1 MENWRRY
8 IKEEF
13 TERLPGGL
21 GVDYPD
27 EESAPFDSAEPTQK
41 QLTQQI
47 SGADIFKPLI
57 EFTKEL
63 AVIFEPTG
71 QIYDLDIDTGK
82 ITTTYEELKS
92 SAKQVDLAW
101 EKGDYVTA
109 GISSATAALLAL
121 AMIPFFGKIPK
132 AAAAITSKARKISK
146 SLKLSR
152 EPKFIKITRRI
163 DSEINSVTKKPTVK
177 SITKSAFPKL
187 EEKAG
192 RTLQREKSGILIDP
206 DGRAMVVVVVDGEK
220 VMFLK
225 GSGTSQSLINK
236 TPEGLQ
242 MQPFPREWYPLDG
255 TFTGITYPKVKS
267 SDPRMGLSSQN
278 RQHPKYNTDTIVR
291 WDNDFD
297 DQMTKDFGKYWPLHI
312 HDGDYISG
320 LVVKAYKEGR
330 YTLPRVPPGK
340 WPHPDSQ
347 FGEIAKQ
354 ISAAEAAGQ
363 LEKVFGQK
371 HKFDTFG
378 RDTVLQMLDHF
389 EGKISSK
396 QLNKNNP

>member
-1 MENWRRY
+1 
-8 IKEEF
+8 
-13 TERLPGGL
+13 
-21 GVDYPD
+21 
-27 EESAPFDSAEPTQK
+27 
-41 QLTQQI
+41 
-47 SGADIFKPLI
+47 
-57 EFTKEL
+57 
-63 AVIFEPTG
+63 
-71 QIYDLDIDTGK
+71 
-82 ITTTYEELKS
+82 
-92 SAKQVDLAW
+92 
-101 EKGDYVTA
+101 
-109 GISSATAALLAL
+109 
-121 AMIPFFGKIPK
+121 
-132 AAAAITSKARKISK
+132 
-146 SLKLSR
+146 
-152 EPKFIKITRRI
+152 
-163 DSEINSVTKKPTVK
+163 
-177 SITKSAFPKL
+177 
-187 EEKAG
+187 
-192 RTLQREKSGILIDP
+192 
-206 DGRAMVVVVVDGEK
+206 MVVVVVDGEK

-297 DQMTKDFGKYWPLHI
+297 DQMTKNFGKEWPLHI

-354 ISAAEAAGQ
+354 INAAEAAGQ

>member
-1 MENWRRY
+1 MENWRNY

-47 SGADIFKPLI
+47 GGADIFKPLS

-63 AVIFEPTG
+63 AVFFEPTG

-101 EKGDYVTA
+101 E
-109 GISSATAALLAL
+109 TAALLAL
-121 AMIPFFGKIPK
+121 TMIPFLGKIPK
-132 AAAAITSKARKISK
+132 VAAAITSKAGKISK

-163 DSEINSVTKKPTVK
+163 DSEINSVAKKPTVK
-177 SITKSAFPKL
+177 SITKSAFPEL

-192 RTLQREKSGILIDP
+192 KTLQREKSGILIDP

-220 VMFLK
+220 VMFL
-225 GSGTSQSLINK
+225 
-236 TPEGLQ
+236 
-242 MQPFPREWYPLDG
+242 
-255 TFTGITYPKVKS
+255 
-267 SDPRMGLSSQN
+267 
-278 RQHPKYNTDTIVR
+278 TIVR

-297 DQMTKDFGKYWPLHI
+297 DQMTKDFGKEWPLHI

-354 ISAAEAAGQ
+354 INAAEAAGQ

-378 RDTVLQMLDHF
+378 PDTVFQMLDHF

-396 QLNKNNP
+396 QIIHKNSHK

>member
-1 MENWRRY
+1 MESWRRY

-152 EPKFIKITRRI
+152 EPRFIKITRRI
-163 DSEINSVTKKPTVK
+163 DEKLVELPKGSSVRYDIEKNRQYLSPDAPKPKDGYQSTYQQAQASEKRRLTKGEERVTSWRGAGMDWYVPKKPLSQYRFVK
-177 SITKSAFPKL
+177 VKNSPLEFYHGGRPDLSIDNIQTIGRGHGSGAGFYAATDLETAQHFAAQSNSWAGKVHKIKL
-187 EEKAG
+187 SPDAKVYKIPDEMSRELGTARDGLPFLHFDKASQESLSKAG
-192 RTLQREKSGILIDP
+192 IDALYNP
-206 DGRAMVVVVVDGEK
+206 IQGDIIV
-220 VMFLK
+220 
-225 GSGTSQSLINK
+225 INK
-236 TPEGLQ
+236 EIIDSVQ
-242 MQPFPREWYPLDG
+242 
-255 TFTGITYPKVKS
+255 
-267 SDPRMGLSSQN
+267 LS
-278 RQHPKYNTDTIVR
+278 
-291 WDNDFD
+291 
-297 DQMTKDFGKYWPLHI
+297 
-312 HDGDYISG
+312 
-320 LVVKAYKEGR
+320 
-330 YTLPRVPPGK
+330 
-340 WPHPDSQ
+340 
-347 FGEIAKQ
+347 
-354 ISAAEAAGQ
+354 
-363 LEKVFGQK
+363 
-371 HKFDTFG
+371 
-378 RDTVLQMLDHF
+378 
-389 EGKISSK
+389 
-396 QLNKNNP
+396 KNNP